1 LFPGAVEIPAIAM
14 SIGILLKMGRRWP
27 LCLTLV
33 IGGVAC
39 LLTLFISTSSA
50 KSGAGYLATIVL
62 VMIGKFSV
70 SSSNAVVPVFTAELF
85 PTVVR
90 NLGVGASNVP
100 AGVAL
105 MLVPYLWN
113 AAKVTPELPMV
124 ILGLSGV
131 VGGLSVLLL
140 PETAN
145 KPLSDAVESGRETP
159 EVPELGAAGSSGA
172 NQTGETKESVS
183 DGKESNKSVGVSSE
197 SER

>member
-1 LFPGAVEIPAIAM
+1 
-14 SIGILLKMGRRWP
+14 
-27 LCLTLV
+27 
-33 IGGVAC
+33 
-39 LLTLFISTSSA
+39 
-50 KSGAGYLATIVL
+50 
-62 VMIGKFSV
+62 
-70 SSSNAVVPVFTAELF
+70 
-85 PTVVR
+85 
-90 NLGVGASNVP
+90 
-100 AGVAL
+100 
-105 MLVPYLWN
+105 
-113 AAKVTPELPMV
+113 MV